1 MTYARTF
8 LTLLIA
14 FTLSTPAWAALE
26 LVDDFN
32 GATIDFTKWSGFD
45 RQDDITEYTVLV
57 DTMDQNL
64 VLINVGDGSTLFRQ
78 QRSRAWV
85 SNATDLSAIEANIAV
100 VSVKDGGSKAT
111 ASLEGYYY
119 NRTFTNPADQTG
131 DVFATVS
138 IGDRGN
144 GLEAW
149 WEIHESTHP
158 TFDTWDV
165 FDTGT
170 LIGPGLNLNTV
181 YDAKIVYNG
190 GRMFNFTAN
199 GTTIA
204 GVSGPSRAG
213 DANFRGLNLSAS
225 THRLGTN
232 PSIHATF
239 DDVSVGNNPLDDF
252 SSGRPILSRAA
263 WANHSRAVVLSSR
276 VDPAVSGKLFMFV
289 SDMGLIRTGSA
300 TTDLYLRERNPNRI
314 EALFSI
320 SSDSD
325 LDPNMRGRARLNG
338 YAYNERRDGGV
349 GALLYDGCDG
359 DVWVEVEIQLQ
370 GTLSASAL
378 ARSELSNCGDV
389 DTVLISEIFTKPL
402 AFDTQYL
409 LWIERDGNR
418 LRLGL
423 DDEVYEHTITT
434 PTYDPSPAA
443 GKGFRRLSS
452 RIQGSLTSD
461 INGADAVFQMLV
473 DNVYIISNDENNG
486 VGGDGGSSG
495 GGCFIATA
503 AYGSY
508 LAPHVLSLRRFRDQH
523 LLTNNAGQWFVEFY
537 YRHSP
542 PIADYIR
549 DRETLRTVVRSG
561 LTLVVYS
568 IEYPVA
574 AGLILFLPPLIL
586 MRHRKRRK
594 IKPRLT

>member
-8 LTLLIA
+8 LTFLIA
-14 FTLSTPAWAALE
+14 LTLSTPAWAARE

-57 DTMDQNL
+57 DTMAQNL

-78 QRSRAWV
+78 QRSRAFV
-85 SNATDLSAIEANIAV
+85 SNATDLSAIEANIVV
-100 VSVKDGGSKAT
+100 VSVADGGSKAA

-119 NRTFTNPADQTG
+119 NANSATPADQTG

-149 WEIHESTHP
+149 WEIHVSTHP
-158 TFDTWDV
+158 TFDTWNETSLTINTAV
-165 FDTGT
+165 S
-170 LIGPGLNLNTV
+170 LNTV
-181 YDAKIVYNG
+181 NVARIAYDGARAFTFTVNG
-190 GRMFNFTAN
+190 ISSGGN
-199 GTTIA
+199 
-204 GVSGPSRAG
+204 GPSRAG

-225 THRLGTN
+225 THPLGTN

-239 DDVSVGNNPLDDF
+239 DDVSVGNNILDRFD
-252 SSGRPILSRAA
+252 SGRSILGRAA

-276 VDPAVSGKLFMFV
+276 VGPAVNNKLFMFV
-289 SDMGLIRTGSA
+289 SDENVLRAGSA

-314 EALFSI
+314 EALVSV
-320 SSDSD
+320 SSASV
-325 LDPNMRGRARLNG
+325 LEPGMRGRARLNG

-349 GALLYDGCDG
+349 GALPYDGCDG
-359 DVWVEVEIQLQ
+359 DVWVEVEIQLLN
-370 GTLSASAL
+370 GNLSASAL
-378 ARSELSNCGDV
+378 ARSEQSNCGDV

-409 LWIERDGNR
+409 LWIERDGKS
-418 LRLGL
+418 LKLGL
-423 DDEVYEHTITT
+423 DDEVSEHTITT
-434 PTYDPSPAA
+434 PTNDPSPAA

-452 RIQGSLTSD
+452 RIQGSETSD
-461 INGADAVFQMLV
+461 LNGAAAIFQMLV
-473 DNVYIISNDENNG
+473 DNVYIISNDEN
-486 VGGDGGSSG
+486 DSG
-495 GGCFIATA
+495 GGGSGGSIDCFIATA

-523 LLTNNAGQWFVEFY
+523 LLTNSAGQWFVEFY

-549 DRETLRTVVRSG
+549 DREALRAVVRSG

-574 AGLILFLPPLIL
+574 AGLILVLPPLIL

-594 IKPRLT
+594 IKPRLA